1 MLTAKGKIRVSLF
14 AVAFIALGTSLLS
27 LSYMTRMFRKI
38 DAIINKDVKIADL
51 GEAITIKILEAR
63 REEKN
68 FIIYLDSLHIGNN
81 RRILDEI
88 QADVEAARGLGSEY
102 AAEMDSI
109 TFYLGQYKKD
119 MALLVTTIREDPR
132 SLYRLQQQIINYEQE
147 LRALAE
153 KRKIDV
159 SDLPGWTSDVNASLV
174 SAATKLSTEKSR
186 LFSELRDMS
195 NHIIRLA
202 GDITQRARASLAES
216 SAQGIRYSLKAQ
228 RNTMTLLIMAAILL
242 AYLVV
247 DLPRRVFMPY
257 RKIMRFLQAVAR
269 GEPDWVLPDIQT
281 KDEMGELSV
290 SFRTAIEKLQYYN
303 DLKASK
309 IAELH
314 RSFYRLMDE
323 VSGAVLLLSPDLKI
337 LYMND
342 ATAKLFDIDRERIGT
357 TVKDLTPLW
366 AVLNGNIVNI
376 ERKGKFELSL
386 KLKKRY
392 LICWLLQT

>member
-1 MLTAKGKIRVSLF
+1 
-14 AVAFIALGTSLLS
+14 
-27 LSYMTRMFRKI
+27 
-38 DAIINKDVKIADL
+38 
-51 GEAITIKILEAR
+51 
-63 REEKN
+63 
-68 FIIYLDSLHIGNN
+68 
-81 RRILDEI
+81 
-88 QADVEAARGLGSEY
+88 
-102 AAEMDSI
+102 
-109 TFYLGQYKKD
+109 
-119 MALLVTTIREDPR
+119 
-132 SLYRLQQQIINYEQE
+132 
-147 LRALAE
+147 
-153 KRKIDV
+153 
-159 SDLPGWTSDVNASLV
+159 
-174 SAATKLSTEKSR
+174 
-186 LFSELRDMS
+186 
-195 NHIIRLA
+195 
-202 GDITQRARASLAES
+202 
-216 SAQGIRYSLKAQ
+216 
-228 RNTMTLLIMAAILL
+228 
-242 AYLVV
+242 
-247 DLPRRVFMPY
+247 MPY
-257 RKIMRFLQAVAR
+257 RKILRFLQAVAR

-386 KLKKRY
+386 KLKKRGIKKRVVSVIPNVGNERLESIL
-392 LICWLLQT
+392 LIIQ